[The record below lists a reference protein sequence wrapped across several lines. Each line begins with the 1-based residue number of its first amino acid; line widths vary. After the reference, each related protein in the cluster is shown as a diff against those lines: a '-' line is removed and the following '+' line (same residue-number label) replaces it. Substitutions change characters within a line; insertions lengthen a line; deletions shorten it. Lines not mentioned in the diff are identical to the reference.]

1 MSNSVVKPLIYLDYF
16 ILKEEKSNYNP
27 IGEYGVIGD
36 CKTVA
41 LVHKK
46 GSIDFLCYP
55 HYDSPS
61 VFAKLLDEKKGG
73 FFNIL
78 PKGDGFTCKQ
88 QYINQTALLTTRFF
102 SEKATIEYIDF
113 MPNPEDPQAPSEL
126 IRVVKVIRGDSK
138 FEVALSIKYSYGRA
152 AHKVTPLSEF
162 HVAFPCEEKNCIS
175 LALKSNIP
183 LALKDDENQMGFS
196 LKEGEVAIFQ
206 FEEYKDEEA
215 QSWDPGDL
223 KENTLDKLSKTK
235 HFWEKWI
242 KTSSYQ
248 GNWRNYVE
256 RSIITLKLLTSS
268 RYGSTIAAATFS
280 FPEHVGGDKNWD
292 YRYTWIRDAAFTMY
306 AFIRLGFLTEAS
318 RFVTWVYKQIESEVE
333 KQVELQIM
341 YRYHGAAD
349 LTESTLDHWEG
360 YKGSSPVRIGN
371 AATEQLQ
378 LDIYGELMDTIYLF
392 DKYGEPIDY
401 GFWQK
406 IVKMIDFVC
415 KNWQKKDHGIWE
427 VREFKEEYLYSRMM
441 CWVALDR
448 AIRLTAKR
456 SFPGKKVWEKNR
468 DLIFKDI
475 YENFWDEDLQSFVH
489 YKGAKTVDASMLM
502 MPLVRIISPYDFKWK
517 KTLKVIEE
525 NLMSDVLV
533 YRNLGNSYPDQKD
546 TKNKEGTFLIAAFW
560 YIECLS
566 RGGQVE
572 KANHYFEKLLGYGN
586 HLGLFAEEV
595 SLAAEQLGN
604 FPQAFTHLG
613 LISAAFSLNRTSK
626 EKALKEVEPYK
637 MF

>member
-1 MSNSVVKPLIYLDYF
+1 LISGTFLICLAYF
-16 ILKEEKSNYNP
+16 ILKERKPSYNH

-41 LVHKK
+41 LIHKR

-61 VFAKLLDEKKGG
+61 VFAKLLDKEKGG
-73 FFNIL
+73 FFNII
-78 PKGDGFTCKQ
+78 PKGDGFTTKQ
-88 QYINQTALLTTRFF
+88 HYIKSTAILITRFF
-102 SEKATIEYIDF
+102 SENATIEFIDF
-113 MPNPEDPQAPSEL
+113 MPNPENLEASSEI
-126 IRVVKVIRGDSK
+126 IRVVKAIRGDSA
-138 FEVALSIKYSYGRA
+138 FGLNLSIKYDYGRA
-152 AHKVTPLSEF
+152 THKVNPCSQY
-162 HVAFPCEEKNCIS
+162 HVVFPCDGQDCIS

-183 LALKDDENQMGFS
+183 LALKEDESEMDFS

-206 FEEYKDEEA
+206 FEEHKSKETH
-215 QSWDPGDL
+215 SWAPDDL
-223 KENTLDKLSKTK
+223 KKETQKKLSKTK

-242 KTSSYQ
+242 KTSNYT
-248 GNWRNYVE
+248 GDWRNYVE
-256 RSIITLKLLTSS
+256 RSVITLKLLTSS
-268 RYGSTIAAATFS
+268 KYGSTIAAATFS
-280 FPEHVGGDKNWD
+280 LPEHVGGEKNWD

-318 RFVTWVYKQIESEVE
+318 RFVTWIYDQIESEVE

-341 YRYHGAAD
+341 YRYHGTAD

-360 YKGSSPVRIGN
+360 YKGSRPVRIGN

-401 GFWQK
+401 NFWQK

-415 KNWQKKDHGIWE
+415 KNWNKKDHGIWE
-427 VREFKEEYLYSRMM
+427 VREFKKEYLYSRMM

-448 AIRLTAKR
+448 AIRLTVKR
-456 SFPGKKVWEKNR
+456 SFPGKKVWKKNR
-468 DLIFKDI
+468 DLIFEDI
-475 YENFWDEDLQSFVH
+475 YKNFWDEELQSFVH
-489 YKGAKTVDASMLM
+489 YKGAKTVDASLLM
-502 MPLVRIISPYDFKWK
+502 MPLVRIISPYDLKWK

-533 YRNLGNSYPDQKD
+533 YRNLGNSYPDQKS
-546 TKNKEGTFLIAAFW
+546 TKNNEGTFLIAAFW

-595 SLAAEQLGN
+595 NLAAEQLGN

-613 LISAAFSLNRTSK
+613 LISTAFSLDRTSK
-626 EKALKEVEPYK
+626 KKALKEIEPYK